1 MLDDAMTAL
10 AAEGSAAV
18 VRAAGTEA
26 WRDVREPVARWFG
39 RGNPDREQAE
49 PARPARPARPDAH
62 LTGAAGDLGRRRLR
76 GDERISWRT
85 RFEIALDDVDDG
97 VRRAL
102 GDGLR
107 ELVRELPTAFPPGGP
122 AVGHLTASG
131 PGAQAA
137 FGSVVRHGS
146 PVTIG
151 VTHGDPWLNRP
162 SPPDPAE
169 G

>member
-18 VRAAGTEA
+18 VQAAGTDA
-26 WRDVREPVARWFG
+26 WGGVRGPVARWFG
-39 RGNPDREQAE
+39 RGD
-49 PARPARPARPDAH
+49 PARERAELARLDRTDTQ
-62 LTGAAGDLGRRRLR
+62 LTGVEGDLGRRLR

-85 RFEIALDDVDDG
+85 RFEIALDDLDDG

-102 GDGLR
+102 GDELR
-107 ELVRELPTAFPPGGP
+107 ELVKELRATIARSGPT
-122 AVGHLTASG
+122 VGHLTASG
-131 PGAQAA
+131 PGAQATL
-137 FGSVVRHGS
+137 GSVVNYGS
-146 PVTIG
+146 PVNIG
-151 VTHGDPWLNRP
+151 EMHGDLRLDRP

>member
-18 VRAAGTEA
+18 VQAAGTEA
-26 WRDVREPVARWFG
+26 WRDVRGPVARWFG
-39 RGNPDREQAE
+39 RGDPAREQAE
-49 PARPARPARPDAH
+49 LARLDRTDAH
-62 LTGAAGDLGRRRLR
+62 LKGVEGDLGRRLR

-85 RFEIALDDVDDG
+85 RFEIALDDLDDG

-107 ELVRELPTAFPPGGP
+107 ELVKELRSALAPGGS
-122 AVGHLTASG
+122 AVGQLTASG
-131 PGAQAA
+131 PGGQAVL
-137 FGSVVRHGS
+137 GSVVNHGS
-146 PVTIG
+146 PVNIG
-151 VTHGDPWLNRP
+151 EMHGDLWLDRP